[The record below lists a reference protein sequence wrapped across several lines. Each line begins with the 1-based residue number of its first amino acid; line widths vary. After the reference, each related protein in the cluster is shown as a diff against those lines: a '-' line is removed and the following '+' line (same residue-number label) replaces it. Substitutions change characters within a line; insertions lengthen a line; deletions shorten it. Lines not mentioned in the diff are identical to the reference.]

1 MNGTAADTLAVSPPP
16 LRNLCDGH

>member
-16 LRNLCDGH
+16 LRNLCDG